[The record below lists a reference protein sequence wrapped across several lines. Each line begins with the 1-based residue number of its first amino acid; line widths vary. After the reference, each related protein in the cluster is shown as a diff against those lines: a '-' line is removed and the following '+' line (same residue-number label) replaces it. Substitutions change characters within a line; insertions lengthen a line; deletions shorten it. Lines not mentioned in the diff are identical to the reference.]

1 MKDRVDHIRP
11 FFWDSD
17 IPKINI
23 KEHKQ
28 CLIERI
34 LELGDEKAVQWLF
47 SHFSLPEI
55 KKTLKDNRRI
65 SEKSK
70 NYWFLILEE

>member
-1 MKDRVDHIRP
+1 MKDRVDHLRP

-17 IPKINI
+17 ISKINI

-28 CLIERI
+28 YLMERI

-47 SHFSLPEI
+47 SHLPLSEI
-55 KKTLKDNRRI
+55 KQTLKNNRRI

-70 NYWFLILEE
+70 NYWCLILEE